1 MVLVSKII
9 FFTAKIEIITLIFN
23 KRKEL
28 FFTILA
34 NLYHPFKEKRLCASL
49 EAFHHLLT
57 SPLTTVFTLGGIEG
71 VTYGEVYALVTIGR
85 TLTTEYIGLKQSVV
99 TQIDQRI
106 VTPGIENIA
115 YRKAQGQCIV
125 SETLL
130 LNDGSQIPKV
140 VKQTDVAEMRFA
152 VEFGV

>member
-1 MVLVSKII
+1 MVLVSKTI

-71 VTYGEVYALVTIGR
+71 VTVDRILAGGVVVEIGIYR
-85 TLTTEYIGLKQSVV
+85 PWAESTAVVGTGLKRVWLILVEAALGEQDLL
-99 TQIDQRI
+99 QLLIAID
-106 VTPGIENIA
+106 GI
-115 YRKAQGQCIV
+115 
-125 SETLL
+125 LH
-130 LNDGSQIPKV
+130 P
-140 VKQTDVAEMRFA
+140 
-152 VEFGV
+152 

>member
-23 KRKEL
+23 KKEEL

-71 VTYGEVYALVTIGR
+71 VTVDRILAGGVVVEIGIYRPWAESTAVVGTGLSAWPKRKEKFSYNEV
-85 TLTTEYIGLKQSVV
+85 
-99 TQIDQRI
+99 
-106 VTPGIENIA
+106 
-115 YRKAQGQCIV
+115 
-125 SETLL
+125 
-130 LNDGSQIPKV
+130 
-140 VKQTDVAEMRFA
+140 F
-152 VEFGV
+152 